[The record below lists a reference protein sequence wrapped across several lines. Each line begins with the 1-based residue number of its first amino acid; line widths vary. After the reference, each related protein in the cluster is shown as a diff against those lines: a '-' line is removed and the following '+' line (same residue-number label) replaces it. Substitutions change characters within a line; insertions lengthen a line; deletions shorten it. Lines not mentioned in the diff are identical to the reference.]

1 MPSTDHQKAKKSDTI
16 NTMNKLNNDKSK
28 TTGDQRKRRNN
39 FRIFMNATMQ
49 LLSSPPTSPTS
60 INSSDFCSSPSSI
73 NSNESSYFSFPEFEI
88 YDELTNNNA
97 RGDDDDL
104 VVQMERFDE
113 MYVNGVRVPFRQI

>member
-1 MPSTDHQKAKKSDTI
+1 MSSTDHQKAKKSDAI
-16 NTMNKLNNDKSK
+16 NTINNDKSK
-28 TTGDQRKRRNN
+28 PTNDQRKRKNN
-39 FRIFMNATMQ
+39 FRILMNATMQ

-60 INSSDFCSSPSSI
+60 INSSDFCCSPSSI

-88 YDELTNNNA
+88 YDEINNNNA
-97 RGDDDDL
+97 QKEVDDM